1 MQQENRW
8 RKRTLRAFWA
18 LIFWGLI
25 SSGGLSLIEAGAVLI
40 FLLLISGAAI
50 WTLVYFCLLE
60 GRALK
65 IHLSRAVAA
74 ILHKA
79 LYAVYPMRFIGIGLF
94 LIPLLLPGLDF
105 MGTELV
111 MLALRGASAGIVLLL
126 MGFVFVIMR
135 WQRSLKAVANAKQD
149 SGKEL

>member
-1 MQQENRW
+1 M
-8 RKRTLRAFWA
+8 
-18 LIFWGLI
+18 
-25 SSGGLSLIEAGAVLI
+25 IEAGAVLI
-40 FLLLISGAAI
+40 FLLLISGASI

-65 IHLSRAVAA
+65 IPLSRAVAA

-105 MGTELV
+105 TGTELV

-126 MGFVFVIMR
+126 MGFVFVNMR